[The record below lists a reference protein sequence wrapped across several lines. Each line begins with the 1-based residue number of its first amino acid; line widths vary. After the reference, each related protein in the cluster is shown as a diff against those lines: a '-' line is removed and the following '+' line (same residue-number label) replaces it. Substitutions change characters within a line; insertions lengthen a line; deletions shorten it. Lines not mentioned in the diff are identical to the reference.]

1 MLRNNNKILVP
12 IDFSEQSLIALSQ
25 SYNLAK
31 EIRAEV
37 ILLYVIEEVNPMV
50 KMFIKGLD
58 EIRDAVE
65 SNLKNLAEEKSKETG
80 LEISSIVAEGKIY
93 AKIIEVAT
101 LIKATFIVMG
111 TKGAENSKF
120 IGSNAL
126 KVVKTAPCPVISI
139 KGKKHK
145 KGCDRILLPLDLTKE
160 TSDKVNKAIAV
171 AKVFKAEI
179 YAVSILLTGREEVV
193 NKLKDQLT
201 LVKQYIEKKQVK
213 CTAEM
218 VKILKTEDKL
228 SNAVIEYGQKIEA
241 DLIMIMTQQETDI
254 KAFFIGSNARE
265 VINNSDI
272 PVLSIQPNEKERIEI
287 IK

>member
-93 AKIIEVAT
+93 SKIVEVAEM
-101 LIKATFIVMG
+101 IKATFIVMG

-139 KGKKHK
+139 KGKTHK

-193 NKLKDQLT
+193 NKLKDQLI

-213 CTAEM
+213 CTAEL

-241 DLIMIMTQQETDI
+241 DLIMIMTQQETSI
-254 KAFFIGSNARE
+254 KSFFIGSNARE

-287 IK
+287 I

>member
-31 EIRAEV
+31 EIRVEV

-93 AKIIEVAT
+93 SKIGEVAT
-101 LIKATFIVMG
+101 VIKATFIVMG

-126 KVVKTAPCPVISI
+126 KVVKTAPCPVITI

-145 KGCDRILLPLDLTKE
+145 KGCDKILLPLDLTKE

-179 YAVSILLTGREEVV
+179 YAVSILLTGREDVV
-193 NKLKDQLT
+193 NKLKDQLI

-213 CTAEM
+213 CTAEL

-272 PVLSIQPNEKERIEI
+272 PVLSIQPNERERIEI
-287 IK
+287 I

>member
-58 EIRDAVE
+58 EIRGAVE

-93 AKIIEVAT
+93 SKIVEVAEM
-101 LIKATFIVMG
+101 IKATFIVMG

-145 KGCDRILLPLDLTKE
+145 KGCDRILMPLDLTKE

-193 NKLKDQLT
+193 NKLKDQLI

-213 CTAEM
+213 CTAEL

-287 IK
+287 I

>member
-58 EIRDAVE
+58 EIRSAVE

-93 AKIIEVAT
+93 SKIAEVAT

-126 KVVKTAPCPVISI
+126 KVVKTAPCPVITI

-145 KGCDRILLPLDLTKE
+145 KGCDKILLPLDLTKE

-193 NKLKDQLT
+193 NKLKDQLI

-213 CTAEM
+213 CTAEL

-287 IK
+287 I

>member
-58 EIRDAVE
+58 EIRSAVE

-93 AKIIEVAT
+93 SKIAEVAT

-126 KVVKTAPCPVISI
+126 KVVKTAPCPVITI

-145 KGCDRILLPLDLTKE
+145 KGCDKILLPLDLTKE

-193 NKLKDQLT
+193 NKLKDQLI

-213 CTAEM
+213 CTAEL

-272 PVLSIQPNEKERIEI
+272 PVLSIQPNERERIEI
-287 IK
+287 I

>member
-93 AKIIEVAT
+93 SKIIEVAT

-193 NKLKDQLT
+193 NKLKDQLI
-201 LVKQYIEKKQVK
+201 LVKQYIERKQVK
-213 CTAEM
+213 CTAEL

-287 IK
+287 I